1 LELFNFLSKDDV
13 RMNRKEDETTLVVFT
28 PILVGGFLAFFFLN
42 ILNSSY
48 STVIELIKTELDLT
62 YTMTGALMSSY
73 FVGYTIGQIPWG
85 ILADRIGCRKVITI
99 SVFGLALSTLLFSIS
114 SGFWQVIVARFLS
127 GLLGAGVFVPS
138 VRLVS
143 DWFSSHRR
151 GTALGILSIG
161 GSLGLIVSSWIVPF
175 YSLQMGWR
183 STIGISSVLG
193 LAAASAIWFTL
204 KDKRVWKKDVGNVDF
219 KRIFVS
225 KDFWIMA
232 FVQFIRLGSNYT
244 YIAWLPLLLIEEY
257 EVSLVTAGVIYSLF
271 NLSGM
276 ISNPVGGIISDSI
289 GERSVLIITFIT
301 LGIFTYAFIGLK
313 SHLFMYL
320 WVIAIGWCIN
330 FLRSP
335 SFTILPKYYGVEIA
349 GKISGIHNT
358 FAAAGALCF
367 PLLLGLIVDTT
378 SSYFAGW
385 VLLSITLISTS
396 TLITALKKP

>member
-1 LELFNFLSKDDV
+1 MRLNW
-13 RMNRKEDETTLVVFT
+13 KEDETTLIGFA
-28 PILVGGFLAFFFLN
+28 PILIGGFLAFFFLN
-42 ILNSSY
+42 ILNSLY
-48 STVIELIKTELDLT
+48 STVLELIKNELDLT

-85 ILADRIGCRKVITI
+85 ILADRIGCRQVITT
-99 SVFGLALSTLLFSIS
+99 SVFGLASSTVLFSIS
-114 SGFWQVIVARFLS
+114 SGFLQVIVTRFLS

-143 DWFSSHRR
+143 DWFSSQRR

-161 GSLGLIVSSWIVPF
+161 GSLGLILSSWVVPF
-175 YSLQMGWR
+175 YSLQLGWR
-183 STIGISSVLG
+183 STIGVSGVLG
-193 LAAASAIWFTL
+193 LASASAIWFTL
-204 KDKRVWKKDVGNVDF
+204 KDSRVGKKVMHNIDF
-219 KRIFVS
+219 TGIFKS

-232 FVQFIRLGSNYT
+232 FVQFVRLGSNYT

-257 EVSLVTAGVIYSLF
+257 GLSLVSAGAIYSLF

-276 ISNPVGGIISDSI
+276 ISNPVGGVVSDRI

-301 LGIFTYAFIGLK
+301 LGVFTYAFIGLK
-313 SHLFMYL
+313 SQLFMYL

-330 FLRSP
+330 FVRSP
-335 SFTILPKYYGVEIA
+335 SFTILPKFYGVEMA

-367 PLLLGLIVDTT
+367 PLLLGYIVDTT

-396 TLITALKKP
+396 TLITALKKS